1 MKITDVQTVLLTG
14 PNTADPYFLEAR
26 RLRSAALIAIHTD
39 GPHSGVG
46 ETYTGYYDA
55 TTRSAVPAH
64 TTSAIVEIEA
74 SKAELMR
81 RHVGP
86 NAAILMDGHMGNP
99 LGDAWDLST
108 ARAVLKALEPFD
120 LFFFEEPLPYTDPWG
135 YGELNR
141 TTSIPIAGG
150 ECLTTLDEFR
160 QFADQ
165 GGFAIAQPDAAW
177 VGGLAEFMR
186 IARMF
191 DSRKQKIATHSWGAG
206 VAQMQNIHAGF
217 ATSN

>member
-1 MKITDVQTVLLTG
+1 GGISNWPTD
-14 PNTADPYFLEAR
+14 
-26 RLRSAALIAIHTD
+26 RLRAKIDFYMGLGFHAFK
-39 GPHSGVG
+39 VG
-46 ETYTGYYDA
+46 TGYYDA

-150 ECLTTLDEFR
+150 
-160 QFADQ
+160 
-165 GGFAIAQPDAAW
+165 
-177 VGGLAEFMR
+177 
-186 IARMF
+186 
-191 DSRKQKIATHSWGAG
+191 
-206 VAQMQNIHAGF
+206 
-217 ATSN
+217 